1 MRDFASLHTFRA
13 VAQLAS
19 MSRAAQVLGV
29 SLSAISQKVS
39 GLEKELG
46 AVLFNRTSK
55 GISLTEA
62 GRIYYEGC
70 EQALE
75 LLAVSEARLTHYRE
89 QVSGKLK
96 IAASIGTSIA
106 HVSKSLEGAI
116 NANPDL
122 QLEIFS
128 KDGFID
134 LRQNQVDFAIRF
146 GPQQD
151 SSLISRKIA
160 TWSRLLC
167 ASPDYLA
174 RRPELL
180 KSCDLKQHDI
190 IVNTAVDPRF
200 LSVKSDVSP
209 DAPALHLVPKHLTN
223 SSLSL
228 REMALLGFG
237 VGRFLLPE
245 VIEDIRQKRL
255 VPVLPYS
262 TADDIDV
269 YILTPGK
276 TLPHKVK
283 LAIEHCKRY
292 FQLASRTTLNSL
304 QACL

>member
-1 MRDFASLHTFRA
+1 
-13 VAQLAS
+13 
-19 MSRAAQVLGV
+19 MSV
-29 SLSAISQKVS
+29 SAISQKVT

-46 AVLFNRTSK
+46 AALFNRTSK

-62 GRIYYEGC
+62 GSIYYEGC
-70 EQALE
+70 EQALA
-75 LLAVSEARLTHYRE
+75 LLAESEARLTHYRE

-96 IAASIGTSIA
+96 IAASIGTSIS
-106 HVSKSLEGAI
+106 HVSKALETVI
-116 NANPDL
+116 TANPDL
-122 QLEIFS
+122 RLEIFS

-160 TWSRLLC
+160 TWRRLLC

-174 RRPELL
+174 RRPPLHAL
-180 KSCDLKQHDI
+180 SDLKRHDV

-200 LSVKSDVSP
+200 LSVHVEGEDT
-209 DAPALHLVPKHLTN
+209 DAFQLQPKHLTN

-245 VIEDIRQKRL
+245 VIDDIRRGKL
-255 VPVLPYS
+255 VPVLPES
-262 TADDIDV
+262 TMDEIDV
-269 YILTPGK
+269 YILTANK
-276 TLPHKVK
+276 TLAQKVN
-283 LAIEHCKRY
+283 LAIEHCRRY
-292 FQLASRTTLNSL
+292 FQDAASVTLG
-304 QACL
+304 